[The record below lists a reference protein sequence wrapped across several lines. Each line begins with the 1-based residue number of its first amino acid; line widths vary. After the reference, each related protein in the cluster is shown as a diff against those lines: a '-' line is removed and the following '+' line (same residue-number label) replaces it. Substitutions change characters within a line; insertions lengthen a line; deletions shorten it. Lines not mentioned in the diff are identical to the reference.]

1 MKNILIG
8 IAAGAAAG
16 FALGFFAKDK
26 LKIRRKK
33 SFMSGLYDSRLL
45 KPFEWQPFKDI
56 M

>member
-26 LKIRRKK
+26 LKRKRKK
-33 SFMSGLYDSRLL
+33 SFMSGLYDSRLN
-45 KPFEWQPFKDI
+45 KPIEWQPFKGI
-56 M
+56 L